1 MPQTGGKKRAAAIGK
16 GKDGVLQPNWHVSEE
31 TVMAKEET
39 NLEKVRLFT

>member
-1 MPQTGGKKRAAAIGK
+1 MPQTGGKKRAAAIEK